1 MASTINIIV
10 SSGNMEQAVRAL
22 LHTIQNEDN
31 TATTDVAGDNII
43 PDGAIIRH
51 RAKGTQDYWYAMWKE
66 EDKQLV
72 GNSIPYISLSG
83 FAGFHYKKVRPD
95 RTSCA
100 NGWDECEYLKD
111 GVWMKMDSLRK

>member
-43 PDGAIIRH
+43 PDGAII
-51 RAKGTQDYWYAMWKE
+51 TQE
-66 EDKQLV
+66 
-72 GNSIPYISLSG
+72 N
-83 FAGFHYKKVRPD
+83 YKK
-95 RTSCA
+95 
-100 NGWDECEYLKD
+100 E
-111 GVWMKMDSLRK
+111 